1 MKGLLLGGYCVVLC
15 VLCMCV
21 LLLFL
26 AGCSGN
32 KGLTGSLESGPPK
45 TEVSGMRNLTDF
57 PITLNNESDYSNLT
71 ERAKDSSVTGDS
83 MKIMGMTVELLG
95 HSSVKLKNRKVIYI
109 DPFQLS
115 EGPGLEKADVVLIT
129 HEHYD
134 HCSPKDVEKIT
145 KPETIIITVADCQS
159 KLNSLK
165 VKGIALIEPGKS
177 IKIGEDKVSAV
188 PAYNIN
194 KSFHPKE
201 NHWIGF
207 IVEMDG
213 VRVYHAGDTDLIPEM
228 KDIDVDIAFLP
239 VGGTYTMNAKEAAQA
254 TKTFKRCKIAIPM
267 HYGSIVGSGSDAET
281 FKENAGCEVK
291 ILK

>member
-1 MKGLLLGGYCVVLC
+1 
-15 VLCMCV
+15 
-21 LLLFL
+21 
-26 AGCSGN
+26 
-32 KGLTGSLESGPPK
+32 
-45 TEVSGMRNLTDF
+45 
-57 PITLNNESDYSNLT
+57 
-71 ERAKDSSVTGDS
+71 
-83 MKIMGMTVELLG
+83 MKIMGMTMELLG
-95 HSSVKLKNRKVIYI
+95 HASVKLKNRKVIYI

-115 EGPGLEKADVVLIT
+115 EWPGLEKADVVLIT

-134 HCSPKDVEKIT
+134 HCSPKDVEKIA

-177 IKIGEDKVSAV
+177 IKIGEDMVTAV

-194 KSFHPKE
+194 KAFHPKE
-201 NHWIGF
+201 NHWVGF

-213 VRVYHAGDTDLIPEM
+213 VKVYHAGDTDLIPEM

-239 VGGTYTMNAKEAAQA
+239 VGGTYTMDAKEAAEA

-291 ILK
+291 ILR

>member
-1 MKGLLLGGYCVVLC
+1 
-15 VLCMCV
+15 
-21 LLLFL
+21 
-26 AGCSGN
+26 
-32 KGLTGSLESGPPK
+32 
-45 TEVSGMRNLTDF
+45 
-57 PITLNNESDYSNLT
+57 
-71 ERAKDSSVTGDS
+71 
-83 MKIMGMTVELLG
+83 MKIMGMTMELLG
-95 HSSVKLKNRKVIYI
+95 HAGVKLKNRKVIYI
-109 DPFQLS
+109 DPFQLT
-115 EGPGLEKADVVLIT
+115 EGGAGLEKADVVLIT

-134 HCSPKDVEKIT
+134 HCSPKDVEKIAT
-145 KPETIIITVADCQS
+145 PETIIITVADCQS

-177 IKIGEDKVSAV
+177 IKIGEDMVTAV

-194 KSFHPKE
+194 KAFHAKE
-201 NHWIGF
+201 NNWVGF

-213 VRVYHAGDTDLIPEM
+213 VRIYHAGDTDLIPEM

-239 VGGTYTMNAKEAAQA
+239 VGGTYTMNANEAAQA

-291 ILK
+291 ILM